1 MNTSHTSENTIQRP
15 DPRTQAQGHAGPRMN
30 LGILLVV
37 VLLVCYGLLILFS
50 ASMTEGYASEGDPT
64 FYVVKQAVIT
74 LAGVVVMIVLSRMN
88 IRLFDRPF
96 FFIVMY
102 LVITLLLVLLHFS
115 IPGVTITMNGAT
127 RWLELP
133 GIPRFQPSELA
144 KIGLV
149 FCFAGY
155 TSWVRRRKANRN
167 SGMNNHRQ
175 PAGKRF
181 FTDGMMEFVV
191 PSFAIGVWL
200 LLIVTQPHLSCA
212 IILSGLAA
220 CCYFAAGFNWRVWF
234 AGFLILMILILVVVI
249 AFAFIVMPL
258 MPADYLDQYDYWGRR
273 INIFTNSEDAS
284 QDDLHQSEQ
293 SKIAIGSG
301 GLTGVGLGQ
310 GRQKF
315 NYLPEEFNDYVF
327 AILAEE
333 LGLAGSMSVI
343 VLFTALL
350 LMGTAAAMKTSGPF
364 PTIIIFGYTSLIA
377 MQAFLNIGVAAGV
390 LPPTGISL
398 PLFSYGGTSNLFFL
412 LGIGLLLGA
421 SRSGGAHPQT
431 RRPSHA

>member
-1 MNTSHTSENTIQRP
+1 
-15 DPRTQAQGHAGPRMN
+15 
-30 LGILLVV
+30 
-37 VLLVCYGLLILFS
+37 GL
-50 ASMTEGYASEGDPT
+50 
-64 FYVVKQAVIT
+64 
-74 LAGVVVMIVLSRMN
+74 
-88 IRLFDRPF
+88 
-96 FFIVMY
+96 
-102 LVITLLLVLLHFS
+102 
-115 IPGVTITMNGAT
+115 
-127 RWLELP
+127 
-133 GIPRFQPSELA
+133 
-144 KIGLV
+144 
-149 FCFAGY
+149 
-155 TSWVRRRKANRN
+155 
-167 SGMNNHRQ
+167 
-175 PAGKRF
+175 
-181 FTDGMMEFVV
+181 
-191 PSFAIGVWL
+191 
-200 LLIVTQPHLSCA
+200 
-212 IILSGLAA
+212 
-220 CCYFAAGFNWRVWF
+220 
-234 AGFLILMILILVVVI
+234 LILMILILVVVI

-343 VLFTALL
+343 LLFTALL